1 MPRVISYTRF
11 SSRKQ
16 AKGLSYV
23 RQIEAARQWCRENGY
38 ILDESDEF
46 NDFGIS
52 AYSGANSE
60 TGALAELQKRLAN
73 GEIERG
79 TILIVEALDR
89 LTRQSLSKAISLLM
103 NLATSGL
110 TIVTLSDGRVWDE
123 KQMNDLG
130 SFLMSVVTLYRG
142 HQESAVK
149 SDRLK
154 RTFAKHRAIGSTQA
168 FGSAPGWLF
177 RESKE
182 SPWQVDEEKADVVRR
197 VFELA
202 AAGFGSKAIAKRAN
216 DDSWPVPL
224 RLNKTEGRWHGQM
237 PGQILRNRQVLGE
250 HQHRI
255 RTHEAN
261 GQHWQGIPVG
271 EPVKDYYPR
280 IISDEL
286 WNAAR
291 ASIRTRS
298 IPKRRDTHYYN
309 VFSGMMFCGRC
320 GAPIH
325 RKHEKVGYSRA
336 QLYCSDKIAGKT
348 QCQTMSAKN
357 ADPTI
362 LQAIYEYQYAYL
374 GGDRAQNKSAEI
386 AALEFKI
393 EEKMEEC
400 RRIADAIAKTGGKV
414 HALLEKSVELTDEE
428 DELRNELAE
437 LIESEAETATIF
449 DEHFIQDALQYLYT
463 ADDEEATER
472 RALLHVQLS
481 RLVDTIWLFS
491 YDSAVIKFKGSNAL
505 LWVPLPEKRLP
516 SRANPQAKHHKPP
529 KSKEE
534 APKFAWRASMTEYPV
549 QLPTPRRP
557 APISRKAKDYLLAI
571 EEEQLD

>member
-1 MPRVISYTRF
+1 MPRVLSYTRF

-23 RQIEAARQWCRENGY
+23 RQIELARQWCRENGHV
-38 ILDESDEF
+38 LDESDEF
-46 NDFGIS
+46 NDFGVS
-52 AYSGANSE
+52 AFSGANAE
-60 TGALAELQKRLAN
+60 TGALAELQKRLAT

-79 TILIVEALDR
+79 TILVVEALDR

-103 NLATSGL
+103 GLATNGL

-123 KQMNDLG
+123 AQMNDLG
-130 SFLMSVVTLYRG
+130 AFLMSVVTLYRG
-142 HQESAVK
+142 HQESAAK
-149 SDRLK
+149 SDRLRK
-154 RTFAKHRAIGSTQA
+154 TFAKHRSMGSTQA
-168 FGSAPGWLF
+168 FGSAPGWLY
-177 RESKE
+177 RANKE
-182 SPWQVDEEKADVVRR
+182 SPWEVDEDKAEVVRR

-202 AAGFGSKAIAKRAN
+202 AAGFGSRAISKRAN
-216 DDSWPVPL
+216 ADGWPVVT
-224 RLNKTEGRWHGQM
+224 RLNRTDGRWHAQM
-237 PGQILRNRQVLGE
+237 PGMILRNRAVLGE

-255 RTHEAN
+255 RSHEAN
-261 GQHWQGIPVG
+261 GQHWQGLPVG
-271 EPVKDYYPR
+271 EIVKDYYPR
-280 IISDEL
+280 IIGDEL

-298 IPKRRDTHYYN
+298 MPKRRDTHYYN

-336 QLYCSDKIAGKT
+336 QLYCSDKLAGKT

-362 LQAIYEYQYAYL
+362 LQAVYEYQYAHL
-374 GGDRAQNKSAEI
+374 GGERAQNKSAEI
-386 AALEFKI
+386 AALESRI
-393 EEKMEEC
+393 EEKQEEC

-414 HALLEKSVELTDEE
+414 HALLEKSVELTDEA
-428 DELRNELAE
+428 DALRNELAE
-437 LIESEAETATIF
+437 LIEAESETATIF
-449 DEHFIQDALQYLYT
+449 DEHFIQDAIQYLYL
-463 ADDEEATER
+463 ADNEEATER

-491 YDSAVIKFKGSNAL
+491 YDSAAIKFKGSNAL

-516 SRANPQAKHHKPP
+516 PRANPEARHHKPP
-529 KSKEE
+529 KPREE
-534 APKFAWRASMTEYPV
+534 APKFAWLASMSEYSV
-549 QLPTPRRP
+549 QLPEPRKP
-557 APISRKAKDYLLAI
+557 APITRKAKDYLLVM
-571 EEEQLD
+571 EEE